1 MTQDSSL
8 RRMASRLAA
17 RGRALKMPQP
27 VRPDPAMIDRL
38 ASEFGVSSPVMSDF
52 VKRFSPAMV
61 SPNQFQANSDT
72 MLFVHIP
79 KTAGMSVGKA
89 LQQTFDHF
97 YGVEWNNAGAS
108 FRKLARRAAYMQSRA
123 NVRQVIIGHYGWAE
137 IQFWHNQELPVKSG
151 TILRDPV
158 QRMISNF
165 NYNSSEAHPA
175 HKDFIKRHPTIEGYI
190 GSTDFDVQLTQAIGM
205 VSSFEDVLRKLTAYY
220 SFIGV
225 TERLGQSLSY
235 LSRSHGLPPIQ
246 EYHANVGSKPAEELS
261 ESVRQ
266 LILDR
271 NHNDC
276 KIHALMMHLYAA
288 ADSA

>member
-1 MTQDSSL
+1 
-8 RRMASRLAA
+8 
-17 RGRALKMPQP
+17 
-27 VRPDPAMIDRL
+27 MIDRL
-38 ASEFGVSSPVMSDF
+38 ALEFGASAPVMSAF

-61 SPNQFQANSDT
+61 STNQFQASSDT

-89 LQQTFDHF
+89 LQQTFDQF

-108 FRKLARRAAYMQSRA
+108 FRKLARRAAYMQSRT

-137 IQFWHNQELPVKSG
+137 IQFWRNQELPVKSG

-175 HKDFIKRHPTIEGYI
+175 HKDFIRRNPTIEGYI
-190 GSTDFDVQLTQAIGM
+190 ENTDLDVQLTQAIGI
-205 VSSFEDVLRKLTAYY
+205 VSSFDDVLRKLTAYY

-225 TERLGQSLSY
+225 TERLGQSLAY
-235 LSRSHGLPPIQ
+235 LSRSHGLPPIH
-246 EYHANVGSKPAEELS
+246 EYHTNVGSKPAEELPD
-261 ESVRQ
+261 SVRQ

-271 NHNDC
+271 NYNDS
-276 KIHALMMHLYAA
+276 KIHALMMRLYAA
-288 ADSA
+288 EDPA